1 MYFFGNL
8 LVALGQLTRLAIGA
22 LELLIIAQVVLSWLS
37 IDLPLNRVTRLFYAL
52 TEAVYRPIRAV
63 IPTLFGGFDIA
74 PLMVLAGLYA
84 IDRWLVSS
92 IIRLGYQLLG

>member
-8 LVALGQLTRLAIGA
+8 LVALGRLTSLAIGA
-22 LELLIIAQVVLSWLS
+22 LQLLIIAQVVLSWLS
-37 IDLPLNRVTRLFYAL
+37 VDLPLNRVTHLFYAI

-63 IPTLFGGFDIA
+63 VPVMLGGLDLS
-74 PLMVLAGLYA
+74 PLITLAGLYM

-92 IIRLGYQLLG
+92 IIRLGYQLSG